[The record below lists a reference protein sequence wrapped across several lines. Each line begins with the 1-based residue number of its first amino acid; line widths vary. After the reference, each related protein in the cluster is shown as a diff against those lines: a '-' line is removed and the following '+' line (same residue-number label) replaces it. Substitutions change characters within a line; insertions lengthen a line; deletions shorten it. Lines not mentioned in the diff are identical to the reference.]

1 MNEHNEPQPSISAN
15 ITARDI
21 SGPTVIGSENVV
33 TQQYG
38 QPMAPTVTPAELDEL
53 RQMFER
59 LKLQIQA
66 QVPADKQTSALERV
80 DELQA
85 AIAEKKP
92 DFTTMQYVKQ
102 WFAKHLPQLT
112 GAVTGIVIH
121 PIVGKV
127 VEAAGELAA
136 ADFRDRFGQGL

>member
-1 MNEHNEPQPSISAN
+1 MNEHDNPQPSISAN
-15 ITARDI
+15 IRARDI

-38 QPMAPTVTPAELDEL
+38 QPIAPAVTPAELDEL
-53 RQMFER
+53 RQMFEQ

-66 QVPADKQTSALERV
+66 QVPADQQTSALERV

-85 AIAEKKP
+85 AIADKKP

-136 ADFRDRFGQGL
+136 ADFRDRFGQES

>member
-1 MNEHNEPQPSISAN
+1 MNEQNKPQPSISAN

-21 SGPTVIGSENVV
+21 SGPTIIGSDNVV
-33 TQQYG
+33 TQQQG
-38 QPMAPTVTPAELDEL
+38 QPMAPAVTPAELDEL
-53 RQMFER
+53 RQMFEQLR
-59 LKLQIQA
+59 LQIQA
-66 QVPADKQTSALERV
+66 QAPADKQTSALERV

-85 AIAEKKP
+85 AIADKEP

-112 GAVTGIVIH
+112 GTVTGIVIH

-136 ADFRDRFGQGL
+136 ADFRDRFGQGS

>member
-1 MNEHNEPQPSISAN
+1 MNEHDNPQPSISAN

-21 SGPTVIGSENVV
+21 SAPTVIGSENVV

-38 QPMAPTVTPAELDEL
+38 QPMAPAVTPVELEEL
-53 RQMFER
+53 RQMFEQ

-66 QVPADKQTSALERV
+66 QVPADQQASALERV
-80 DELQA
+80 DELQV
-85 AIAEKKP
+85 AIADKKP

-136 ADFRDRFGQGL
+136 ADFRDRFGQES